1 MEFLEKIIQNERTGA
16 NITGVSI
23 DTSTQRLINNP
34 YLQGFNELEKIAKE
48 MDSVKLK
55 NKKTEFELNLEKMEL
70 DFSEKWNDPNIYRDT
85 EKYNEMLKDRNN
97 LHTEKI
103 KMLADNKYFS
113 LDEKNILRQELD
125 NRNKSIVLGYYKNRN
140 VEQLRETVDETNAN
154 IEQLIEIGQK
164 KLVPTDFNGIS
175 EYIKKIADNYS
186 SLKNPTG
193 MSDKELEI
201 AIGKKS
207 KILINGIYQEHLNN
221 IISNPSMTLDK
232 KEVELQKL
240 ALSMENKEYKEKLAT
255 ELTNMISTKE
265 DTEQTKN
272 FFISSFENETK
283 SIINQYRS
291 QFNEIKRNREKE
303 RKIAE
308 REFKHQ
314 QKIKIQMDKLN
325 NPEKYTDIN
334 KAFKKKWGRDI
345 NINDIK
351 ESRVNYDWERL
362 SDFSNTNTITVF
374 NRKDIND
381 VKNAVKQGLA
391 EGLTNEEANNLVKQ
405 KAIEKLGDNP
415 AKVKAFIKQYSQSTS
430 NGYSPTVLY
439 YGDENPNLYRAEKIM
454 SNKKAREI
462 QVNIEDKLDVGFTH
476 WGEKKLY
483 KETMNA
489 ITTDPNRQTELAKR
503 YIAYRSA
510 EDGKKLNKVTIPKY
524 VEEMSTDEGKAMLR
538 TMNNLQSL
546 KNKDYQNANNI
557 KLETKVIKN
566 NNENANIGF
575 KKRSGISQI

>member
-16 NITGVSI
+16 NITGVSV

-125 NRNKSIVLGYYKNRN
+125 NRNKSVVLGYYKNRN
-140 VEQLRETVDETNAN
+140 VEQLKETIDETNAN

-314 QKIKIQMDKLN
+314 QKIKLEIDKLK
-325 NPEKYTDIN
+325 NPENYTEVN
-334 KAFKKKWGRDI
+334 KAFKKVYGRNI
-345 NINDIK
+345 TINDIK
-351 ESRVNYDWERL
+351 ESRVNYDWEHL
-362 SDFSNTNTITVF
+362 SDFSNTDKVSIF
-374 NRKDIND
+374 KKDDIGN
-381 VKNAVKQGLA
+381 VKRAVDEAIKSGLSY
-391 EGLTNEEANNLVKQ
+391 EEANNLVYQ
-405 KAIEKLGDNP
+405 KAIELVGENP
-415 AKVKAFIKQYSQSTS
+415 AKVKTFIKQYSQS
-430 NGYSPTVLY
+430 GGVDISPVALY
-439 YGDENPNLYRAEKIM
+439 YGSNNPNLYKAEKIM
-454 SNKKAREI
+454 KNKNGIENNI
-462 QVNIEDKLDVGFTH
+462 NIEENLPNSWFGESDK
-476 WGEKKLY
+476 EKYQK
-483 KETMNA
+483 A
-489 ITTDPNRQTELAKR
+489 IKNITNDPIRQNEIAKR
-503 YIAYRSA
+503 YISYRA
-510 EDGKKLNKVTIPKY
+510 KE
-524 VEEMSTDEGKAMLR
+524 EGKTIGDNKILIRKYAKEISTEQGQEILKSIMQ
-538 TMNNLQSL
+538 LQSL
-546 KNKDYQNANNI
+546 KGKKNHITSNNKNFEA
-557 KLETKVIKN
+557 KVIKGKSN
-566 NNENANIGF
+566 KMNWD
-575 KKRSGISQI
+575 